1 MIRDHLEGVNQALAL
16 SRRFST
22 ALPAL
27 ALFAGLSALAA
38 PAAAEVSLLIQ
49 DRDVT
54 RMISLG
60 GSCHRCELSGRN
72 LAGATFTGASFI
84 SATLVGAD
92 LRGAE
97 LVGSNFSF
105 SDFSRA
111 NMTGAALQGSNF
123 SAAVFR
129 DVNMSGAEAQKMD
142 EKITAILKS

>member
-1 MIRDHLEGVNQALAL
+1 MTL
-16 SRRFST
+16 SCRLSA

-38 PAAAEVSLLIQ
+38 PAAAEVSLSIQ

-60 GSCHRCELSGRN
+60 GSCNRCELSGRN
-72 LAGATFTGASFI
+72 LAGATFTGATFT

-97 LVGSNFSF
+97 LVGSNFSA

-111 NMTGAALQGSNF
+111 T
-123 SAAVFR
+123 
-129 DVNMSGAEAQKMD
+129 
-142 EKITAILKS
+142 